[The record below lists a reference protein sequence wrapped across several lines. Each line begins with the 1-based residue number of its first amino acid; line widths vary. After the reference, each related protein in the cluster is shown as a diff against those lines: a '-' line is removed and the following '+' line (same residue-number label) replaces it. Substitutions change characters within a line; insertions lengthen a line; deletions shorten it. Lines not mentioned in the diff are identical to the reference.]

1 VSRKESVNVVVT
13 KNGDAITTLRNV
25 DTIEI
30 GDKAKILEWWRGFV
44 GKSQPGA
51 NDVADGA
58 SNGLRG
64 TGEGKVIH
72 LLEEEEHKRTVKG
85 GL

>member
-1 VSRKESVNVVVT
+1 MEWTN
-13 KNGDAITTLRNV
+13 DAITTLRNV

-30 GDKAKILEWWRGFV
+30 GDKAKILERWRGFV

-51 NDVADGA
+51 DDVADGT

-64 TGEGKVIH
+64 TGEGKVIRWRMRSTKEP
-72 LLEEEEHKRTVKG
+72 LKVVL
-85 GL
+85 